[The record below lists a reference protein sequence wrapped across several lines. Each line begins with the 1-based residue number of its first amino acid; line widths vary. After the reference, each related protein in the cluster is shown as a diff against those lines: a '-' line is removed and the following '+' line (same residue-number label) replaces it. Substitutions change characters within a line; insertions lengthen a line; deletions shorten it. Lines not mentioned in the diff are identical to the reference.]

1 MTMKKFLF
9 IGCLFLSLFQ
19 SYAQGI
25 KLTNA
30 LIIGQFDKQEDRFAI
45 EVNVTDLFTSLGI
58 KAIPSINI
66 LKQGADPLILA
77 SDTMIN
83 ALKLKGIDTYVLIY
97 VKGYDRKFK
106 GSNSE
111 LLLEEGLKQSSIYS
125 LFKDDITSITFEFS
139 IFKGGKRVYAN
150 VFKVGNISNRDDVI
164 KRFRKKAPKFIS
176 TNFVSK

>member
-1 MTMKKFLF
+1 MTMKKCLF

-125 LFKDDITSITFEFS
+125 LYKDDITSITLEFS
-139 IFKGGKRVYAN
+139 VFRGGKRLYAN
-150 VFKVGNISNRDDVI
+150 TLKVGNISNRDDVL

-176 TNFVSK
+176 ANFISI

>member
-9 IGCLFLSLFQ
+9 IGCLFLPLFQ

-83 ALKLKGIDTYVLIY
+83 ALKLKGI
-97 VKGYDRKFK
+97 K
-106 GSNSE
+106 
-111 LLLEEGLKQSSIYS
+111 
-125 LFKDDITSITFEFS
+125 
-139 IFKGGKRVYAN
+139 
-150 VFKVGNISNRDDVI
+150 IS
-164 KRFRKKAPKFIS
+164 
-176 TNFVSK
+176 

>member
-1 MTMKKFLF
+1 MKKIFF

-19 SYAQGI
+19 SNAQGI

-45 EVNVTDLFTSLGI
+45 EVNVTDLFTSFGI

-83 ALKLKGIDTYVLIY
+83 SLKAKGIDTYVLIC

-106 GSNSE
+106 GSKSE
-111 LLLEEGLKQSSIYS
+111 M
-125 LFKDDITSITFEFS
+125 LFLNKAITSSSFILYGMVTETAVLINRNEF
-139 IFKGGKRVYAN
+139 ICIIN
-150 VFKVGNISNRDDVI
+150 
-164 KRFRKKAPKFIS
+164 
-176 TNFVSK
+176 

>member
-1 MTMKKFLF
+1 MTMKNFFF

-45 EVNVTDLFTSLGI
+45 EVNVTDLFTSFGI

-83 ALKLKGIDTYVLIY
+83 SLKAKGIDTYVLIC

-106 GSNSE
+106 GSKSE
-111 LLLEEGLKQSSIYS
+111 MLLVEGLKQASIYH
-125 LFKDDITSITFEFS
+125 LYKDDITSITLEFS
-139 IFKGGKRVYAN
+139 VFREGKRLYAN
-150 VFKVGNISNRDDVI
+150 TLKVGNISNRDDVL

-176 TNFVSK
+176 ANFISI